1 MQFSFSRCSFCM
13 PSPNFLQKNCNPPPR
28 VIQKSYD
35 PPHTKDM
42 IGIVKQDQ
50 ALPCSVHNRKR
61 VALLPDLVLVATR
74 EELL

>member
-1 MQFSFSRCSFCM
+1 M
-13 PSPNFLQKNCNPPPR
+13 PSLNFLQKNCNPPPR
-28 VIQKSYD
+28 VIQKVMTL
-35 PPHTKDM
+35 PALKDI

-50 ALPCSVHNRKR
+50 ALPCSVHKRKR